1 MSESQEYDV
10 EDLCCYKAAHLLMA
24 VSQAIFVRFPLCV
37 ARNKRR
43 LAVVLYWISVVLLFA
58 YTVDKMIANDVFS
71 ETKHDN
77 LDLAHFVFI
86 ALLIIESII
95 FTIFAAETYNNRYDD
110 KHNIYMLFVSAT
122 HAICKTPRYE
132 YTPSKYKYFDG
143 NHISYITDVVQAY
156 LSIKLLSFIVYSNVF
171 MGIDLSTFKELII
184 LHAAIISLSAVIFA
198 LLFYLIGA
206 ITFVI
211 IKVTQKLYKECYV
224 KPKAVWRH
232 KKSKNPETGIV

>member
-1 MSESQEYDV
+1 MSESQEYGV
-10 EDLCCYKAAHLLMA
+10 EDLCCYKAAHLLMTA
-24 VSQAIFVRFPLCV
+24 SRAIFVRFPLCV

-43 LAVVLYWISVVLLFA
+43 FVVVLYWISVVLLFA
-58 YTVDKMIANDVFS
+58 YTINKMIVNDVFS

-77 LDLAHFVFI
+77 LDLAYFVFI
-86 ALLIIESII
+86 VLLIMELII
-95 FTIFAAETYNNRYDD
+95 FTMFAAGTYDGQYDS
-110 KHNIYMLFVSAT
+110 KYNIYMLFVSAT

-132 YTPSKYKYFDG
+132 YTPSKSKYFDG
-143 NHISYITDVVQAY
+143 NHISYTTDVLQVY

-171 MGIDLSTFKELII
+171 MDIDLSTFKELII
-184 LHAAIISLSAVIFA
+184 LHAAIISSSAVIFA

-211 IKVTQKLYKECYV
+211 IKLYKECYV

-232 KKSKNPETGIV
+232 NKSKNLESVIV